1 MEFYENLLNHVSQSP
16 SDYYNDEIQNAV
28 NELWDDTNRLYT
40 IKEQKGL
47 PFEHAFNEYEAW
59 LDTVA
64 DDSVNLNKNVPDFI
78 SILYKDRNHP
88 INYKGQYYEINLDG
102 KHEETYICYDKINPL
117 SQLPK
122 FKVVRCNQMLTW
134 IDHTNGDIKQMPC
147 YIGYDISSTN
157 NQYSKDGVIP
167 NVRMVI
173 YTQANDYTLTIKTN
187 QRFMFSHKQCYKVEQ
202 VEDYEYEQLSNKTIT
217 FVKLYIAYSPL
228 LPTDNKELNIC
239 DYYDYQYSLTIDDSS
254 DIIGTKGTQKQL
266 HATVYLKKNVQDI
279 NVEWKSLDESVA
291 TVSNDGLVTFVGE
304 PNTSTQIVANIE
316 GNDEVTDTVNVSIIE
331 EQKEDNTDNGDN
343 PTPHVPVVTL
353 IVSPSQNIKLLEED
367 EQEYTCSLYKDNQLV
382 SDGLKNIDCTPNWTG
397 DNYTLTK
404 TDKGYKVINNRQ
416 SKQELILTF
425 SYNGTEFTD
434 VQSVSVS
441 IKLGGM
447 L

>member
-102 KHEETYICYDKINPL
+102 EHEETYICYDKINPL

-157 NQYSKDGVIP
+157 NQYSKEGVIP

-187 QRFMFSHKQCYKVEQ
+187 QRFMFSHRQCYKVEQ

-279 NVEWKSLDESVA
+279 NVEWRSLDESVA

-331 EQKEDNTDNGDN
+331 KQKEDKTDNGDN
-343 PTPHVPVVTL
+343 TTPHVPVVTL

-434 VQSVSVS
+434 VQSVSVD